1 MALGGPCAL
10 PCGHA
15 SSAACLTMAS
25 ELAVALVACLDGI
38 AGGGGS
44 SSSSSSLKGSLS
56 EEKEEEEFRM
66 ELRWLMC

>member
-1 MALGGPCAL
+1 
-10 PCGHA
+10 
-15 SSAACLTMAS
+15 MAS